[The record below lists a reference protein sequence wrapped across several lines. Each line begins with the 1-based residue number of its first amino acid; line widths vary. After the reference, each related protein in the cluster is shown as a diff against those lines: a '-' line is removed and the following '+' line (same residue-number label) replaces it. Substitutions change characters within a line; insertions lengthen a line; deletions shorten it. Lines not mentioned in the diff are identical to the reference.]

1 MNGKI
6 KSKIYRMDRRFMLK
20 ATGLLGVGTQF
31 VSPSKLMAAGE
42 CEEISGIPEDVNA
55 LAPGSS
61 LQYWVDGIHFE
72 GSTLKSRA
80 NISCFLD
87 VKQKVD
93 EFVESVVLTDSS
105 NRVIAAYY
113 YDATTKM
120 STDHVP
126 FVIFENIELDHTQSY
141 RVFYVVKKGSESLL
155 YLHEIANPARS
166 SMNSHFLPELIRQD
180 FVQFIYEKTPGLL
193 TNPFQFYTHNGIDTH
208 SAKGH
213 ILDIGSDGTIKV
225 DMELMHGDSHKD
237 HFMRY
242 FMILDPVGRIVGY
255 VKREWDESAG
265 RATEVTG
272 TKGGAGSMIVEQL
285 SPEQISLLG
294 LKESQIGNVNDATFL
309 RFATEDIFDALAMS
323 VYRLA

>member
-1 MNGKI
+1 M
-6 KSKIYRMDRRFMLK
+6 
-20 ATGLLGVGTQF
+20 
-31 VSPSKLMAAGE
+31 
-42 CEEISGIPEDVNA
+42 
-55 LAPGSS
+55 
-61 LQYWVDGIHFE
+61 
-72 GSTLKSRA
+72 
-80 NISCFLD
+80 
-87 VKQKVD
+87 
-93 EFVESVVLTDSS
+93 TDSS
-105 NRVIAAYY
+105 NKVIAAYY

-120 STDHVP
+120 STGHVP

-155 YLHEIANPARS
+155 YLHEIANPSRS

-193 TNPFQFYTHNGIDTH
+193 TNPFQFYTQNGIDTH

-213 ILDIGSDGTIKV
+213 ILDIGSDGSIKV
-225 DMELMHGDSHKD
+225 DMELMHGDSNES

-255 VKREWDESAG
+255 VKRDWDPSVGTRGA
-265 RATEVTG
+265 ATEVTG

-285 SPEQISLLG
+285 SAAQISQLG